1 MIEILSI
8 AYGEYEGED
17 YWSCRIVVDGLE
29 FCKTF
34 LAKGVKTESE
44 VRDWLGGH
52 YEQLLEEAIEVYG
65 AELTSSDLFKE
76 IMPSAS
82 VRQQYALSI
91 LSGMTPQQLKNY
103 IDNNVTNLASTKE
116 FLKKLSNAVL
126 LLAKRVRLE
135 R

>member
-8 AYGEYEGED
+8 AYDEYEDIG
-17 YWSCRIVVDGLE
+17 YWSCRIVVDGFE
-29 FCKTF
+29 FYKT
-34 LAKGVKTESE
+34 LPAKDVKTASE
-44 VRDWLGGH
+44 VRDWLGSH

-91 LSGMTPQQLKNY
+91 LSGMTPQQLENY